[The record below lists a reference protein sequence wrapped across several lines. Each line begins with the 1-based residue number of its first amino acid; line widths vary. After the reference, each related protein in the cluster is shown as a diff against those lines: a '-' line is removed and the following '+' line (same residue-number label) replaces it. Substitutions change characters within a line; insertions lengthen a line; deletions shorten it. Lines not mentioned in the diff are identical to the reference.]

1 MTSSIR
7 LHTRETVRTGR
18 YALIGAEPATAR
30 RVWIALHGYGQLA
43 PRFLRPFDGVV
54 PADTCVVAP
63 EGLSRFYREM
73 PKADRSHQ
81 QQIGATWMTREQ
93 REDDIAD
100 ALRWLDVVYAEVV
113 GARSLDAF
121 GLLGFSQGVATATR
135 WLASRAVRPAAFVVW
150 AGELAHDIDQTRLA
164 AQLADSAVTLVVG
177 ERDPFVSAAVREQA
191 LAAIRAWHPAA
202 HAVTFDGEHHLDATV
217 LGQLL
222 SELAARGAPLGG
234 ANA

>member
-30 RVWIALHGYGQLA
+30 RIWIALHGYGQLA
-43 PRFLRPFDGVV
+43 PRFLRPFEGVV

-100 ALRWLDVVYAEVV
+100 ALRWLDTVYAEVV

-121 GLLGFSQGVATATR
+121 GVLGFSQGVATATR
-135 WLASRAVRPAAFVVW
+135 WVSSRAVRPAAFVVW
-150 AGELAHDIDQTRLA
+150 AGELAYDIDQTRLA
-164 AQLADSAVTLVVG
+164 SQLTDSAVTLVVG

-202 HAVTFDGEHHLDATV
+202 QAVTFDGEHHLDATV
-217 LGQLL
+217 LRDLL
-222 SELAARGAPLGG
+222 ASLAPVAT
-234 ANA
+234 